1 MHRDN
6 QLTDQPAKTTS
17 WREAITVYWHPKVLV
32 LLGLGF
38 SAGLPFLLVFSTLSA
53 WLRDFGVSRTL
64 IGYFSWVGITYSIKF
79 LWAPVVERL
88 RLGFLDRKLGHRR
101 SWMLV
106 AQGGIAIGLLGMAQ
120 LDPGKDLTL
129 MALLALWVAFCS
141 ATQDITVDAFR
152 IEIAGEHR
160 QGALAAS
167 YILGYRIALLVSGAG
182 ALYIADWISWSMAYV
197 VMAASMTIGMM
208 TVLVSR
214 EPIPDDS
221 AQEKMAALLERRIDK
236 LEAILQSRPWAR
248 VLMFSRRQRKLIAW
262 FSVSVIGPIAEFF
275 IRNRWHGLTILLF
288 IGVYRLSD
296 ITMGVMANPFYL
308 DMGYSKSD
316 IASISKVFGFFMAIA
331 GSALGGVLVAKFGLL
346 RPLLLGGVLVAG
358 TNILFAILSQFEP
371 TLTGLAM
378 VISAD
383 NISGGLAN
391 VVFIAYLSS
400 LTNRSYTASQYA
412 LFSSLMTLPGKII
425 AGHSGVVVDDYGYFS
440 FFLYAAGLGLPAI
453 FLVAYLLLH
462 RVRERRQGKAAAAV
476 SSEPS

>member
-1 MHRDN
+1 MTQSN
-6 QLTDQPAKTTS
+6 LNEGSKKATT
-17 WREAITVYWHPKVLV
+17 WREAIAVYWHPKVLV

-53 WLRDFGVSRTL
+53 WLRDFDVSRTL

-79 LWAPVVERL
+79 LWAPVIERL
-88 RLGFLDRKLGHRR
+88 HLGFLGRLLGHRR

-106 AQGGIAIGLLGMAQ
+106 AQLGIAMGLLLMTQ
-120 LDPGKDLTL
+120 LNPQAEEDLTL
-129 MALLALWVAFCS
+129 IALCALWVAFCS

-167 YILGYRIALLVSGAG
+167 YILGYRIALLMSGAG
-182 ALYIADWISWSMAYV
+182 ALYIAEWANWPAAYA
-197 VMAASMTIGMM
+197 VMAALMLVGMI
-208 TVLVSR
+208 TVLLAR
-214 EPIPDDS
+214 EPKLDES
-221 AQEKMAALLERRIDK
+221 AQQFMAALLEKRLDK
-236 LEAILQSRPWAR
+236 LESGLESKPWAR

-275 IRNRWHGLTILLF
+275 IRNRWHGLTILIF

-316 IASISKVFGFFMAIA
+316 IASVSKVFGFFMVIA
-331 GSALGGVLVAKFGLL
+331 GSALGGVLVAKLGLL
-346 RPLLLGGVLVAG
+346 RPLMLGGILVAS
-358 TNILFAILSQFEP
+358 TNILFAVLSQFDQPSLE
-371 TLTGLAM
+371 GLAI

-383 NISGGLAN
+383 NISAGIAN

-425 AGHSGVVVDDYGYFS
+425 AGYSGVVVDAAGYFT

-453 FLVAYLLLH
+453 FLVMYLLVY
-462 RVRERRQGKAAAAV
+462 RYREKKAARLSEL
-476 SSEPS
+476 SS